1 MLTDALHLWF
11 QKWDCKETSFI
22 SRRQVLNSGLIIFA
36 WKEGQE
42 KKAHISWS
50 DCLKRNLWRDRVP
63 CIAFF
68 HPVSSTGEDS
78 SLLLL
83 KARLKTEKWLEIL
96 PPFFR
101 KGRYVHLKTNRNTRR
116 KSKWFPPKERI
127 NKRLTHELSPYS
139 VVIN

>member
-1 MLTDALHLWF
+1 MLIDALHLWF
-11 QKWDCKETSFI
+11 QKWDWKETSFI
-22 SRRQVLNSGLIIFA
+22 YRRQVLNSGLIIFA

-50 DCLKRNLWRDRVP
+50 NCLKRNLWRDWVP

-78 SLLLL
+78 SLLL
-83 KARLKTEKWLEIL
+83 KARLRTEKRLEIL

-101 KGRYVHLKTNRNTRR
+101 KGRCLHLKTNRNTKTKR
-116 KSKWFPPKERI
+116 KWFPPKESI
-127 NKRLTHELSPYS
+127 NKRLVHELSPYS
-139 VVIN
+139 SLVIN